1 MTAQANGSE
10 RRGSVTRE
18 QFQEKLSSFLGE
30 WTEDFYRCTM
40 CGIEDRIYRRNDL
53 LSEPFVC
60 FGCSEVRES
69 EMKTRWERSAAWNKE
84 CPKAYRDS
92 DWKRLPCRHLIN
104 EVQSWQYGKQGIV
117 FAGSPGVG
125 KTRLA
130 YVLLKRLHAEGKSV
144 KALTATDFALGVQE
158 HGGNHTLPAWLKD
171 LCAVPVLL
179 LDDLGKEK
187 LTESQV
193 AQLFHVLDKRMAGEL
208 PVLITTNYK
217 GQHFI
222 ERFGEYGEPLYR
234 RVKEACIIVPVTGAE
249 ERMAA

>member
-60 FGCSEVRES
+60 FGCSEVREA

-171 LCAVPVLL
+171 LCIVPVLL

-187 LTESQV
+187 LTQSQV
-193 AQLFHVLDKRMAGEL
+193 FREKRLKKRA
-208 PVLITTNYK
+208 
-217 GQHFI
+217 
-222 ERFGEYGEPLYR
+222 
-234 RVKEACIIVPVTGAE
+234 
-249 ERMAA
+249 